1 MVTLTCRLPWWLF
14 ASSSKSD
21 WVQDELEFEDVIM
34 HNQQSIADPL
44 PITKRGPLVPED
56 VRWQNED
63 PMFEGSDK

>member
-1 MVTLTCRLPWWLF
+1 M
-14 ASSSKSD
+14 
-21 WVQDELEFEDVIM
+21 QDELEEVIM